1 VEPLLSIEDLR
12 VEFPGQ
18 ADRPAVD
25 GVTIAVAAG
34 ELVGIVGESG
44 SGKSMTLS
52 SCIGLVPEPG
62 RIVGG
67 AVRLAGRDLVGLP
80 ERDLRALRGR
90 EVGMIL
96 QDPMTSLHPSIT
108 VGRQLT
114 NVVHDH
120 QDVGRSE
127 AVRRAVA
134 AMEMAGIPNA
144 TDRLGVYPHQLSG
157 GLRQRVMIAMATVNR
172 PRILL
177 ADEPTTALD
186 VTVQAQILDL
196 LAELNREAGITVVL
210 VTHNFGVVAGLCERT
225 IVMRSGQVLED
236 GPTERVFR
244 APAHEYTRA
253 LLDAVPRVDVV
264 PDRTGRPAPS
274 AEPETILACH
284 ELTRSFTST
293 PLLGARKQVD
303 AMRGISLA
311 VQRGETLGLVG
322 ESGAGK
328 TTLARTLVRLD
339 EPTSGR
345 LEFRGEDVTHAQERG
360 LRAFRRQI
368 QMVFQDPYS
377 SLNPRWSVER
387 IVSEPLHFH
396 GLADKSTAPARASE
410 LLETVGLSP
419 RLLRRLPRQLSGG
432 ERQRVA
438 IARALAVEPEVL
450 VADEPVSALDVTI
463 QAQIVALFEELQQ
476 RLGLTLVLVA
486 HDLGL
491 VRRMCD
497 RVAVMRAGEIVELA
511 ATEQLYTAPQHAYT
525 RELLDAAPAPDPA
538 VGRARQY
545 TRRTHA

>member
-1 VEPLLSIEDLR
+1 VEPLLSIEELR
-12 VEFPGQ
+12 VEFPGH
-18 ADRPAVD
+18 AERPAVD
-25 GVTIAVAAG
+25 GVSIAVAAG

-52 SCIGLVPEPG
+52 ACIGLVPEPG
-62 RIVGG
+62 RIAGG
-67 AVRLAGRDLVGLP
+67 AVKLAGRDLVGLP

-120 QDVGRSE
+120 QDVSGAE
-127 AVRRAVA
+127 AVRLAVEA
-134 AMEMAGIPNA
+134 LEMAGIPSA
-144 TDRLGVYPHQLSG
+144 ADRLGVYPHQLSG
-157 GLRQRVMIAMATVNR
+157 GLRQRVMIAMAVVNR

-196 LAELNREAGITVVL
+196 LAQLNHESGITVIL
-210 VTHNFGVVAGLCERT
+210 VTHNFGVVAGLCDRT
-225 IVMRSGQVLED
+225 IVMRSGRVLED
-236 GPTERVFR
+236 GLTERVFR
-244 APAHEYTRA
+244 EPAHAYTRA

-264 PDRTGRPAPS
+264 SHRAPAPVPNT
-274 AEPETILACH
+274 EPILACH
-284 ELTRSFTST
+284 DLTRSFTST
-293 PLLGARKQVD
+293 PLLGARTAVH

-311 VQRGETLGLVG
+311 VHKGETLGLVG

-339 EPTSGR
+339 EPTAGR
-345 LEFRGEDVTHAQERG
+345 LQFRGEDVTHAQERG
-360 LRAFRRQI
+360 LRAFRRSIQI
-368 QMVFQDPYS
+368 VFQDPYS

-396 GLADKSTAPARASE
+396 GLADKRTAPDRARE

-419 RLLRRLPRQLSGG
+419 RLLGRLPRQLSGG

-463 QAQIVALFEELQQ
+463 QAQIVALFDELQQ

-497 RVAVMRAGEIVELA
+497 RVAVMCAGEIVELA
-511 ATEQLYTAPQHAYT
+511 PTEQLYTAPQHPYT
-525 RELLDAAPAPDPA
+525 RVLLDAAPAPDPA
-538 VGRARQY
+538 VGRARHH
-545 TRRTHA
+545 TRRTPA

>member
-1 VEPLLSIEDLR
+1 
-12 VEFPGQ
+12 
-18 ADRPAVD
+18 
-25 GVTIAVAAG
+25 
-34 ELVGIVGESG
+34 
-44 SGKSMTLS
+44 
-52 SCIGLVPEPG
+52 
-62 RIVGG
+62 
-67 AVRLAGRDLVGLP
+67 
-80 ERDLRALRGR
+80 
-90 EVGMIL
+90 
-96 QDPMTSLHPSIT
+96 
-108 VGRQLT
+108 
-114 NVVHDH
+114 
-120 QDVGRSE
+120 
-127 AVRRAVA
+127 
-134 AMEMAGIPNA
+134 
-144 TDRLGVYPHQLSG
+144 
-157 GLRQRVMIAMATVNR
+157 
-172 PRILL
+172 
-177 ADEPTTALD
+177 
-186 VTVQAQILDL
+186 
-196 LAELNREAGITVVL
+196 
-210 VTHNFGVVAGLCERT
+210 
-225 IVMRSGQVLED
+225 VLED

-264 PDRTGRPAPS
+264 ADRSGRPAPP
-274 AEPETILACH
+274 AERETILACH

-293 PLLGARKQVD
+293 PLLGARKHVD

-345 LEFRGEDVTHAQERG
+345 LEFRGEDVTHASERG
-360 LRAFRRQI
+360 LRVFRRQI

-396 GLADKSTAPARASE
+396 GLADKRTAPARAGE

-438 IARALAVEPEVL
+438 IARALAVEPDVL

-511 ATEQLYTAPQHAYT
+511 PTEQLYTAPQHAYT
-525 RELLDAAPAPDPA
+525 QALLDAAPAPDPA
-538 VGRARQY
+538 VGRARQH